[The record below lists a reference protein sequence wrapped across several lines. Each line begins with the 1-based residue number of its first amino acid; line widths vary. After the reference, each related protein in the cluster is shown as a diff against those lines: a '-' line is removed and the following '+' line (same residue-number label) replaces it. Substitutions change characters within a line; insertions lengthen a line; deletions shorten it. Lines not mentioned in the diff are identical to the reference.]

1 MTSPSS
7 LDVATKHAEAAIS
20 AEINTFAKVAW
31 EAGYN
36 SGLETAAVAADE
48 VANAA
53 KTPQGQGAARAL
65 ATRIRAIMKDV
76 AKG

>member
-1 MTSPSS
+1 MI
-7 LDVATKHAEAAIS
+7 LEDAIKEAQRVINQATQA
-20 AEINTFAKVAW
+20 AW

-36 SGLETAAVAADE
+36 SGLETAAVAADG
-48 VANAA
+48 VATDA

>member
-1 MTSPSS
+1 MT
-7 LDVATKHAEAAIS
+7 LEEAIRNAERVINQATQA
-20 AEINTFAKVAW
+20 AW

-48 VANAA
+48 VAAVA

-65 ATRIRAIMKDV
+65 ATRIRAISSDIT
-76 AKG
+76 KGEKK